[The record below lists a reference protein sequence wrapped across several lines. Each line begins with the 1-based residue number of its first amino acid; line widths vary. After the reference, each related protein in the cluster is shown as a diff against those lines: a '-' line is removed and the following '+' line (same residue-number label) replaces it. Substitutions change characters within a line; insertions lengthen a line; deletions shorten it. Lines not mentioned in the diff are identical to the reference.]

1 MMTGAL
7 LIWVRRDVHNLP
19 EMVNDGIPICIENLP
34 ETIQN
39 LPPILVSKNY
49 FAYLPENRLCAAW
62 GCTVTALGHTCIRP
76 GSTYPPQRHPDD
88 HHFTWE
94 SGRMID
100 AFQIVQITGG
110 HGIFE
115 SARTRE
121 PQPISAGNV
130 FLLFPSIWH
139 RYAPDPRA
147 GWTENWVECRGHAF
161 DAALASG
168 ALNPDRPIRSADPAF
183 KNTFAEIH
191 AWAMRDPLA
200 NQGVISALGL
210 QLLAL
215 LIREV
220 APDNR
225 SSEAALIRRAMMLML
240 ERSHE
245 PLNMPQLARE
255 LNVGYTR
262 FRELF
267 KAHAHTSP
275 KQYHL
280 RIRLDR
286 ARDLLRNTDKPLKEI
301 AQLLGFH
308 SAFHF
313 SYQFRA
319 TQGLSPRAWREQARL
334 PRSQPPR
341 TKFDG

>member
-1 MMTGAL
+1 MANAL
-7 LIWVRRDVHNLP
+7 LKMVRCDVHNLP
-19 EMVNDGIPICIENLP
+19 QIVNGGIPIRIENLP
-34 ETIQN
+34 EPIQN

-62 GCTVTALGHTCIRP
+62 GCTVTALGHTRIRP
-76 GSTYPPQRHPDD
+76 GSSYPPQRHPDD

-94 SGRMID
+94 SGRIID
-100 AFQIVQITGG
+100 AFQIVQITRG

-115 SARTRE
+115 SARTAG
-121 PQPISAGNV
+121 PQPVEAGGV

-139 RYAPDPRA
+139 RYAPDSRA
-147 GWTENWVECRGHAF
+147 GWTENWVECRGPAF
-161 DAALASG
+161 DTALASG
-168 ALNPDRPIRSADPAF
+168 ALNPDRPVRSADRALE
-183 KNTFAEIH
+183 NTFAEIH

-215 LIREV
+215 LLREV
-220 APDNR
+220 APDTR
-225 SSEAALIRRAMMLML
+225 SSEAALIQRAMMLML

-245 PLNMPQLARE
+245 PLNMPRLARE

-267 KAHAHTSP
+267 RAHAHTSP

-334 PRSQPPR
+334 PRSELAR
-341 TKFDG
+341 TG